1 MNYPAPSGHCRHRS
15 ISRGLGICAKI
26 GFLAILPM
34 INGQAAQDTDLRPLS
49 EDSILSGKLGAV
61 GMIVAGDS
69 GAALSLAT
77 GFLISPCHVLTAAHV
92 LARPGQH
99 VRLGDP
105 VRFSPSGKNGR
116 AMTQPAWGRVVAA
129 DPDFLMSTT
138 APGFNPPAIARD
150 WGLVELDQPLK
161 DIEPLKLVFPGARIA
176 PLSSFSIV
184 GYPFGARQITLHA
197 QEHCAN
203 WSGHHVSV
211 DMGSMVIVDC
221 AVRQGMSGG
230 PLLIEGNATPLA
242 AGIVVERVE
251 FGSKVMTVAVPSTTF
266 GDKVVAAMRESE
278 VCAAGSPFA
287 WPPEAANNPQQPSNR
302 IPDR

>member
-1 MNYPAPSGHCRHRS
+1 MPCPPLSQRASRHGSFRWLFLLGSGLLLILS
-15 ISRGLGICAKI
+15 IG
-26 GFLAILPM
+26 
-34 INGQAAQDTDLRPLS
+34 NGQAAQDTDLRPLS
-49 EDSILSGKLGAV
+49 EDSILSGTLGAI
-61 GMIVAGDS
+61 GMVVAGD
-69 GAALSLAT
+69 GGALSLAT

-105 VRFSPSGKNGR
+105 VKFSPSGKNGR

-129 DPDFLMSTT
+129 DPDFLMSETP
-138 APGFNPPAIARD
+138 PGFNPPAVARD
-150 WGLVELDQPLK
+150 WGLVELDHPLN
-161 DIEPLKLVFPGARIA
+161 DIEPIKLVFPGARIT

-230 PLLIEGNATPLA
+230 PLLIDGNAVPLA

-251 FGSKVMTVAVPSTTF
+251 IGRKVMTVVVPSATF

-287 WPPEAANNPQQPSNR
+287 WPPEPAENRQQP
-302 IPDR
+302 